1 MRRRTLLAA
10 GALAP
15 LAAQAQ
21 GIKERPVR
29 FAGRE
34 GATLAGTLLLPMT
47 SEMQY
52 VPGVVLIAGSGPT
65 DRDGNNPLIP
75 ARIDLLKQIAE
86 LLARAGIASLRY
98 DKRGIGASTPR
109 PRDSLAE
116 QERFFAWDNFIG
128 DVQVAHAELL
138 RHDEV
143 KPYATALIGH
153 SEGGLLAIAA
163 AAAMAAKRPHA
174 LVLAATP
181 GRKLADIV
189 RSQVARNGPAFAS
202 DADRIMT
209 AIAATGHVPEDVP
222 RELQLIFPSYAGSF
236 LQGALAFDPAAT
248 LARLDN
254 ACLLLHG
261 GADSQI
267 VPLDDIQPLIDV
279 MSRRAASSEAL
290 VVPAVSHN
298 LKAVTDASDL
308 DQAHELARAPAGRLI
323 AAPRRPI
330 IGPRKRRNAWASR

>member
-109 PRDSLAE
+109 PRDSLAG

-128 DVQVAHAELL
+128 DVQAAHAELL

-298 LKAVTDASDL
+298 LKAVTDASDPGFAGPL
-308 DQAHELARAPAGRLI
+308 APAISTKLTSWLARLLGA
-323 AAPRRPI
+323 
-330 IGPRKRRNAWASR
+330 